1 MALSKRF
8 SRRGHTE
15 GISSSPRCASSWQT
29 ASPAGGP
36 PPDAQDPARRGQR
49 DEPRHALPP
58 PRPPRLRGGHRRG
71 RRAGPGHGALG
82 GAGPRA
88 DGHEPSR
95 ARRLGRDPPAQS
107 RGGDAR
113 HSRDRAHRARH
124 VRRSREGHGRGLRRL
139 RHEAGG
145 PRAAG
150 REDRGAPQGQGGS
163 VTAKPSS
170 LAHLRHE
177 LRTPLNHIIGYAELL
192 LEDTPADGAAMTVD
206 LRHLLDDARAVLSI
220 VNERLAP
227 GGKDAET
234 VDVAALGRSVLEP
247 VARIVAG
254 TKRLGQAAESHG
266 AAQMLP
272 DLGRI
277 AEAAERLT
285 LLLSPA
291 FPATDVAAP
300 KADGGP
306 DSGQSSSLGVLLVV
320 DDDQGNRD
328 LLSRRLVRDGHAA
341 LETLGRALS
350 PPIELVLLD
359 VMMPGIDGYEVLR
372 RLKNDPA
379 WRELP
384 VLMISALDEVG
395 SVVRCIELGADD
407 YLPKPFDPVL
417 LRARIGACLEKK
429 RLRDREARQAQE
441 LAEWNRT
448 LEQRV
453 AEQVSQMERLGRL
466 KRFFSPQLAEL
477 ILAGGA
483 TDPLASHRVEVT
495 VVFLDLRGFTSFAE
509 TADPEE
515 VMGVLREYHA
525 EMGRLILEHD
535 GTLERFTGD
544 GMMIFFNDPVPVH
557 NAPER
562 AVRMALAMRER
573 ALHLDAAW
581 RKQGYDLG
589 MGIGIAQGYAT
600 IGAIGFEGRWDYGAI
615 GTVTNLA
622 ARLCG
627 EASHTEIL
635 LSQRVAG
642 AVEDLVTL
650 KALGP
655 LTLKGFARPVPAFR
669 VLGPKTA

>member
-1 MALSKRF
+1 MRTGTGSTASSRRF
-8 SRRGHTE
+8 SRRGRTD
-15 GISSSPRCASSWQT
+15 GISSSPRCASSWRT
-29 ASPAGGP
+29 ASLAGGP
-36 PPDAQDPARRGQR
+36 PPDAQDPARRRQR

-58 PRPPRLRGGHRRG
+58 PRPSRLRGGHRRG
-71 RRAGPGHGALG
+71 RRAGPGHGARG
-82 GAGPRA
+82 GARPRA
-88 DGHEPSR
+88 NGHEPPR
-95 ARRLGRDPPAQS
+95 ARRLGRDPPAQG

-163 VTAKPSS
+163 VTAEPSS

-192 LEDTPADGAAMTVD
+192 LEDTPAHGAAMTVD

-328 LLSRRLVRDGHAA
+328 LLARRLVRDGYPVHTAADGHAA
-341 LETLGRALS
+341 LEALGRALS
-350 PPIELVLLD
+350 PAIELVLLD
-359 VMMPGIDGYEVLR
+359 VMMAGIDG
-372 RLKNDPA
+372 
-379 WRELP
+379 
-384 VLMISALDEVG
+384 
-395 SVVRCIELGADD
+395 
-407 YLPKPFDPVL
+407 
-417 LRARIGACLEKK
+417 
-429 RLRDREARQAQE
+429 
-441 LAEWNRT
+441 
-448 LEQRV
+448 
-453 AEQVSQMERLGRL
+453 
-466 KRFFSPQLAEL
+466 
-477 ILAGGA
+477 
-483 TDPLASHRVEVT
+483 
-495 VVFLDLRGFTSFAE
+495 
-509 TADPEE
+509 
-515 VMGVLREYHA
+515 
-525 EMGRLILEHD
+525 
-535 GTLERFTGD
+535 
-544 GMMIFFNDPVPVH
+544 
-557 NAPER
+557 
-562 AVRMALAMRER
+562 
-573 ALHLDAAW
+573 
-581 RKQGYDLG
+581 
-589 MGIGIAQGYAT
+589 
-600 IGAIGFEGRWDYGAI
+600 
-615 GTVTNLA
+615 
-622 ARLCG
+622 
-627 EASHTEIL
+627 
-635 LSQRVAG
+635 
-642 AVEDLVTL
+642 
-650 KALGP
+650 
-655 LTLKGFARPVPAFR
+655 
-669 VLGPKTA
+669 

>member
-1 MALSKRF
+1 MN
-8 SRRGHTE
+8 
-15 GISSSPRCASSWQT
+15 
-29 ASPAGGP
+29 PAK
-36 PPDAQDPARRGQR
+36 
-49 DEPRHALPP
+49 
-58 PRPPRLRGGHRRG
+58 
-71 RRAGPGHGALG
+71 
-82 GAGPRA
+82 
-88 DGHEPSR
+88 
-95 ARRLGRDPPAQS
+95 
-107 RGGDAR
+107 
-113 HSRDRAHRARH
+113 
-124 VRRSREGHGRGLRRL
+124 V
-139 RHEAGG
+139 
-145 PRAAG
+145 
-150 REDRGAPQGQGGS
+150 
-163 VTAKPSS
+163 
-170 LAHLRHE
+170 
-177 LRTPLNHIIGYAELL
+177 
-192 LEDTPADGAAMTVD
+192 
-206 LRHLLDDARAVLSI
+206 
-220 VNERLAP
+220 
-227 GGKDAET
+227 
-234 VDVAALGRSVLEP
+234 
-247 VARIVAG
+247 
-254 TKRLGQAAESHG
+254 
-266 AAQMLP
+266 
-272 DLGRI
+272 
-277 AEAAERLT
+277 
-285 LLLSPA
+285 
-291 FPATDVAAP
+291 
-300 KADGGP
+300 
-306 DSGQSSSLGVLLVV
+306 LVV
-320 DDDQGNRD
+320 DDTEMNRD
-328 LLSRRLVRDGHAA
+328 MLCALLDADGHKAA
-341 LETLGRALS
+341 VAENGKLGLDALNTNS
-350 PPIELVLLD
+350 YDLVLLD
-359 VMMPGIDGYEVLR
+359 VMMPEMNGYQVLEQMKSKAHLR
-372 RLKNDPA
+372 DI
-379 WRELP
+379 P
-384 VLMISALDEVG
+384 VIVLSALDEIG
-395 SVVRCIELGADD
+395 SVVRCIELGAED

-448 LEQRV
+448 LEKRV

-544 GMMIFFNDPVPVH
+544 GMMIFFNDPVPVP

-642 AVEDLVTL
+642 AVENVVALEP
-650 KALGP
+650 LGP
-655 LTLKGFARPVPAFR
+655 LALKGFARPVPAFR
-669 VLGPKTA
+669 VVGQKSA